1 MGRKAGALLWRFELR
16 TYSPDLGENNLK
28 SNFSHMLP
36 AAASAL
42 LGPGLLTAKSEHSSL
57 QKKRDQNIK
66 SHSSP
71 LSHKPYNPRKHSVLS
86 GRIPS
91 TV

>member
-36 AAASAL
+36 AAAL
-42 LGPGLLTAKSEHSSL
+42 LGPGLLTAKSEHSSAE
-57 QKKRDQNIK
+57 KEIRMSKAT
-66 SHSSP
+66 P
-71 LSHKPYNPRKHSVLS
+71 LSHKPYNPREHRVLS

>member
-1 MGRKAGALLWRFELR
+1 MGRKVGALLWRFELR

-42 LGPGLLTAKSEHSSL
+42 LGPGLLTAKSEHSSAEKERSEC
-57 QKKRDQNIK
+57 QKATPLLSVT
-66 SHSSP
+66 SHII
-71 LSHKPYNPRKHSVLS
+71 LE
-86 GRIPS
+86 S
-91 TV
+91 TEY

>member
-42 LGPGLLTAKSEHSSL
+42 LGPGLLTAKSEHSSAEKEIRMSKATPL
-57 QKKRDQNIK
+57 LSVT
-66 SHSSP
+66 SHII
-71 LSHKPYNPRKHSVLS
+71 LE
-86 GRIPS
+86 S
-91 TV
+91 TEY